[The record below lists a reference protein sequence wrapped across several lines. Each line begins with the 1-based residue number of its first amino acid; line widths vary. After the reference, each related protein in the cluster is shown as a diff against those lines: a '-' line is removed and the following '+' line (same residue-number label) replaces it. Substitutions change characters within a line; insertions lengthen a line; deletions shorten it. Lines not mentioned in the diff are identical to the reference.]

1 MVKTD
6 LDYAYNVPAEK
17 KCQRKG
23 LSMLLTR
30 RSALVSTAAALSV
43 PSYARAQKPKIKIG
57 VLNDQSGPYRD
68 DGGPTGVVCTKQA
81 LEDFGISGKGWDVE
95 VIAADHQNKPD
106 VGVSIA
112 RQWLDRDGV
121 DVIVDVPT
129 SSVGLAVN
137 SVCREKNKVYLN
149 SGTGSSDLTGP
160 QCSPNTVH
168 WTYDTYMLGRSTGG
182 ATVAAG
188 GDSWF
193 FITADYVFG
202 QTLQRDTS
210 GIITKMGGKILGS
223 VAYPFPETTDFSTHL
238 LRAQA
243 SGAKVLGL
251 CMAGADTENC
261 IKQAH
266 EFGLNNSMT
275 IAALLIQVRGVRALG
290 LDVAQGLRW
299 SESYYWNANDRTR
312 AWNDRVR
319 TKTPNGVWPNM
330 TQAGDY
336 AATLHYLKAVN
347 DMGVAAAKADGR
359 AVVDR
364 MKAMPTDDDCFGA
377 GMIRADGRALHPV
390 YLLEAKKPSESTQ
403 SWDVGKII
411 NVTPADRA
419 FRPLNEGGCPFI
431 KA

>member
-1 MVKTD
+1 
-6 LDYAYNVPAEK
+6 
-17 KCQRKG
+17 
-23 LSMLLTR
+23 MLMKR
-30 RSALVSTAAALSV
+30 RAVLGATASLAL
-43 PSYARAQKPKIKIG
+43 PRYGFAQKPTIKIG

-68 DGGPTGVVCTKQA
+68 DGGPTGVVCAKQA
-81 LEDFGISGKGWDVE
+81 LEDFGVSGKDWNVE
-95 VIAADHQNKPD
+95 IISADHQNKPD

-112 RQWLDRDGV
+112 KQWLDRDGV

-137 SVCREKNKVYLN
+137 TVCREKNKVYLN

-160 QCSPNTVH
+160 QCSPNTIH

-182 ATVAAG
+182 ATVREG

-210 GIITKMGGKILGS
+210 GIINKMGGKVLGS

-238 LRAQA
+238 IRAQA

-266 EFGLNNSMT
+266 EFGLNKSMK
-275 IAALLIQVRGVRALG
+275 IAALLIQVRGVRSLG
-290 LDVAQGLRW
+290 LDVAEGLRW
-299 SESYYWNANDRTR
+299 SESYYWDLNDRTR
-312 AWNDRVR
+312 AWNDRVKV
-319 TKTPNGVWPNM
+319 KTPNGVWPNM

-336 AATLHYLKAVN
+336 AATLHYLKVVS

-359 AVVDR
+359 AVVER
-364 MKAMPTDDDCFGA
+364 MKAMPTDDDCFGP
-377 GMIRADGRALHPV
+377 GKIREDGRALHPV
-390 YLLEAKKPSESTQ
+390 YLLEAKKPSESKQ
-403 SWDVGKII
+403 SWDVAK
-411 NVTPADRA
+411 VVATTPMEEAW
-419 FRPLNEGGCPFI
+419 RPLSEGKCPLV
-431 KA
+431 KS

>member
-1 MVKTD
+1 
-6 LDYAYNVPAEK
+6 
-17 KCQRKG
+17 
-23 LSMLLTR
+23 MLLNR
-30 RSALVSTAAALSV
+30 RSILAAGAAVAV
-43 PSYARAQKPKIKIG
+43 PRFGRAQTPTIKIG

-68 DGGPTGVVCTKQA
+68 DGGPTGVVCAKQA
-81 LEDFGISGKGWDVE
+81 LEDFGISGKGWNVE
-95 VIAADHQNKPD
+95 IISADHQNKPD

-137 SVCREKNKVYLN
+137 TVCREKNKVYLN

-168 WTYDTYMLGRSTGG
+168 WTYDTYMLGKSTGG
-182 ATVAAG
+182 ATVKEG
-188 GDSWF
+188 GDTWF

-210 GIITKMGGKILGS
+210 GIITKAGGKVLGS
-223 VAYPFPETTDFSTHL
+223 VAYPFPETTDFSSML
-238 LRAQA
+238 VRAQS

-266 EFGLNNSMT
+266 EFGLNNSMK

-299 SESYYWNANDRTR
+299 SESYYWDANDRTR
-312 AWNDRVR
+312 AWNERVR

-336 AATLHYLKAVN
+336 AATLHYLKTVN

-359 AVVDR
+359 AVVER
-364 MKAMPTDDDCFGA
+364 MKAMPTDDDCFGP
-377 GMIRADGRALHPV
+377 GKIRADGRAIHPV
-390 YLLEAKKPSESTQ
+390 YLLEAKKPSESKQ
-403 SWDVGKII
+403 SWDVAKII
-411 NVTPADRA
+411 EVTPADQA
-419 FRPLNEGGCPFI
+419 FRPLNEGGCPLV
-431 KA
+431 KS